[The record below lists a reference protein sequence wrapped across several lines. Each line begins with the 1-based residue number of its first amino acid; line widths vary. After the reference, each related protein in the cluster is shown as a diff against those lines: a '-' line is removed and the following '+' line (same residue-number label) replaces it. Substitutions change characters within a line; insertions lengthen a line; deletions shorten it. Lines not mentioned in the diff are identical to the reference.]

1 MYSIKTIAVLGAGTM
16 GNGIAQI
23 SAAAGYTV
31 VMQDIFEESLEKGMA
46 AINKSLNKMVSKGKM
61 TQETADDTL
70 SKISTTLSLE
80 EAVKDADFVI
90 EAVPEELELKLET
103 YKRLNAACKKD
114 CILGSNT
121 STLPIT
127 ILASVVE
134 NPERVAGVHFMN
146 PVPVIK
152 GIELIRARHTSDECM
167 DAILDYVKRI
177 DREPVMAVDYAG
189 FIVSRILDVYQN
201 EAVKCVMDG
210 NKPEDID
217 KAMKLCCN
225 FPLGPCELMD
235 LVGLDIVEHGLKT
248 LENDFGEKYKAA
260 PLLSQMV
267 RAGEVG
273 RKAGKGSITGSS
285 LPSRKY
291 KRLAILMPLSILKIS
306 ARLRHAVSLPC

>member
-31 VMQDIFEESLEKGMA
+31 IMQDIFEQSLEKGMA
-46 AINKSLNKMVSKGKM
+46 TINKSLNKMVSKGKM
-61 TQETADDTL
+61 TQESADDKV
-70 SKISTTLSLE
+70 SRISTTLSLE

-90 EAVPEELELKLET
+90 EAVPEELKLKLET
-103 YKRLNAACKKD
+103 YKRLSAACKKD

-167 DAILDYVKRI
+167 DAILDYVNKI
-177 DREPVMAVDYAG
+177 NREPVIAVDYAG

-225 FPLGPCELMD
+225 FPIGPCELLD

-248 LENDFGEKYKAA
+248 LENDFGDKYKAA
-260 PLLSQMV
+260 PLLTQMV

-273 RKAGKGSITGSS
+273 RKAGKGFYSYD
-285 LPSRKY
+285 K
-291 KRLAILMPLSILKIS
+291 
-306 ARLRHAVSLPC
+306 

>member
-1 MYSIKTIAVLGAGTM
+1 
-16 GNGIAQI
+16 
-23 SAAAGYTV
+23 
-31 VMQDIFEESLEKGMA
+31 
-46 AINKSLNKMVSKGKM
+46 
-61 TQETADDTL
+61 
-70 SKISTTLSLE
+70 
-80 EAVKDADFVI
+80 
-90 EAVPEELELKLET
+90 
-103 YKRLNAACKKD
+103 
-114 CILGSNT
+114 
-121 STLPIT
+121 
-127 ILASVVE
+127 
-134 NPERVAGVHFMN
+134 MN

-152 GIELIRARHTSDECM
+152 GIELISARHTSDECM
-167 DAILDYVKRI
+167 DAILEYVKRI

-225 FPLGPCELMD
+225 FPIGPCELMD

-273 RKAGKGSITGSS
+273 RKAGKGFYSYE
-285 LPSRKY
+285 K
-291 KRLAILMPLSILKIS
+291 
-306 ARLRHAVSLPC
+306 